1 MIDIKFYV
9 KFICIAITIFCI
21 GMMIFYTI
29 KSERKIATLEEEKI
43 ALTITK
49 ETLEATL
56 EEQKQIIQNIYNK
69 SKQQEKII
77 KQNAKKL
84 KIMHIDENIQN
95 QIKKEIASFKDL

>member
-9 KFICIAITIFCI
+9 KFIGIAITIFCI
-21 GMMIFYTI
+21 GMMIFYAI
-29 KSERKIATLEEEKI
+29 NSERKIATLEEEKI

-49 ETLEATL
+49 ETLEAAL

>member
-29 KSERKIATLEEEKI
+29 KSERKIATLEAEKI